1 MVWLTSSNI
10 LLWLIVIGLA
20 LVVVALGRQIG
31 LLHER
36 LAPVGA
42 LATNQG
48 PQAGDQAPL
57 MPGHLI
63 GGGTIEIGGKLPK
76 GALRLLLFVAPSC
89 PICKKLIPVALDVA
103 RDEGVELVFV
113 GDEDPDEQRKMIER
127 HGLSARPFVN
137 GPEVGMAFAV
147 AKLPHAVLLDS
158 SGRVAA
164 RGLVNSREH
173 LESLVVSHEIGVT
186 DLQTYLHAKKS
197 ANPTLTAA
205 G

>member
-1 MVWLTSSNI
+1 MSLLIASNV
-10 LLWLIVIGLA
+10 LLWIAVVALSFLIL
-20 LVVVALGRQIG
+20 ALGRQIG

-42 LATNQG
+42 LATKQG
-48 PQAGDQAPL
+48 PQAGEQAPR

-63 GGGTIEIGGKLPK
+63 GGGTIDIGGPLAQ

-89 PICKKLIPVALDVA
+89 PICKKLIPIALDVA
-103 RDEGVELVFV
+103 RDENVELVFV
-113 GDEDPDEQRKMIER
+113 GDEDPDEQRAMIER
-127 HGLSARPFVN
+127 FGLGGHSFVN

-147 AKLPHAVLLDS
+147 AKLPHAVLLDAG
-158 SGRVAA
+158 GRVAA

-173 LESLVVSHEIGVT
+173 LESLLVSHETGVT
-186 DLQTYLHAKKS
+186 DLQTYLRTKRPAS
-197 ANPTLTAA
+197 LSAA